1 MNETLMKQNQYK
13 SKVSRKMQD
22 FFLTNGFY
30 ILCVIVIIVFT
41 CIKPT
46 FFSLNNL
53 FQILTASS
61 FLFATAAG
69 VTVVV
74 ITGNM
79 DLSVGSVALF
89 CGAVMYTVS
98 NAGAS
103 AGVTLIC
110 GLLTG
115 VIVGLI
121 NGILVSYLKM
131 NSMILTLGLL
141 IGYRGLGLQL
151 INGTQVPMPDAF
163 KAFGKLKF
171 FGSLYAIVIVCFIL
185 MIILHILLT
194 RTKFGTYCYAIGCKE
209 LDAKRV
215 GIPVNKV
222 KIAAFIISG
231 FCAAV
236 AGCIVAARLGL
247 IHSYIGKGMEF
258 DAIEAA
264 VIGGVSLAGGRGK
277 LLPGTLFGVLLIYVI
292 NNGLSIIGASEFVY
306 PFAQG
311 FIVFAAM
318 YMDALKNFK
327 RR

>member
-1 MNETLMKQNQYK
+1 MMNETLMKKNQYRPDL
-13 SKVSRKMQD
+13 SEKVRN

-30 ILCVIVIIVFT
+30 FLCLIVILVFT
-41 CIKPT
+41 CINAT
-46 FFSLNNL
+46 FFSVKNL
-53 FQILTASS
+53 FQVLTASS

-69 VTVVV
+69 VTVVI

-79 DLSVGSVALF
+79 DLSVGSVALLCASIMF
-89 CGAVMYTVS
+89 VVS

-103 AGVTLIC
+103 ALVTLIF

-115 VIVGLI
+115 LIVGLI
-121 NGILVSYLKM
+121 NGLLVSYLKM

-141 IGYRGLGLQL
+141 IGYRGLGLKL
-151 INGTQVPMPDAF
+151 INGTQVPVPAEF
-163 KAFGKLKF
+163 KVFGKLKF
-171 FGSLYAIVIVCFIL
+171 GDLYAIVIVCFIL
-185 MIILHILLT
+185 IIILHILLT
-194 RTKFGTYCYAIGCKE
+194 RTRFGKYCYAIGCTE
-209 LDAKRV
+209 VGAKRV

-222 KIAAFIISG
+222 KIAAFMISG

-236 AGCIVAARLGL
+236 AGCIIAARLGL
-247 IHSYIGKGMEF
+247 VHSYIGKNMEF
-258 DAIEAA
+258 NAIEAA

-277 LLPGTLFGVLLIYVI
+277 LLPGTLFGVLLIYMI

-311 FIVFAAM
+311 IIVFAAM

-327 RR
+327 RS

>member
-1 MNETLMKQNQYK
+1 MNTIAVKQIKYS
-13 SKVSRKMQD
+13 SKISKRIQD

-30 ILCVIVIIVFT
+30 ILSLFVIIVFT
-41 CIKPT
+41 SIKPS
-46 FFSLNNL
+46 FFTLNNL

-79 DLSVGSVALF
+79 DLSVGSVALLS
-89 CGAVMYTVS
+89 GAVMYVVS
-98 NAGAS
+98 NTGAS
-103 AGVTLIC
+103 AVIVLLC

-115 VIVGLI
+115 VIAGMI
-121 NGILVSYLKM
+121 NGIFVSYLKM

-151 INGTQVPMPDAF
+151 INGTQVAMPEEF
-163 KAFGKLKF
+163 KAFGKLK
-171 FGSLYAIVIVCFIL
+171 FGSLYAIVIVCLIL
-185 MIILHILLT
+185 MLIIHILLT
-194 RTKFGTYCYAIGCKE
+194 RTRFGTYCYAIGCNE
-209 LDAKRV
+209 SDAKRV
-215 GIPVNKV
+215 GIPVNKI
-222 KIAAFIISG
+222 KIAAFTISG

-236 AGCIVAARLGL
+236 AGCIIAARLGL

-258 DAIEAA
+258 NAIEAA
-264 VIGGVSLAGGRGK
+264 VIGGVSLSGGRGK
-277 LLPGTLFGVLLIYVI
+277 LFPGTLFGVMLIYII